1 MDRMAEFNVEQAT
14 RFFSAWEECPSKPL
28 PKDPFDEWRIFFS
41 SWEQLALTREALK
54 TKPHLDCKRFES
66 FANAFPNPYKEYRKS
81 GAMLNVWRAA
91 GLGSDELRNSQVLA
105 WVLDKFGDH
114 GQGSTFL
121 EGLVALAGHQ
131 LAGVSPEIVSKNNYW
146 TRLESLPFGDLASRM
161 DIEIESPK
169 FLIFIEVKVRAPETG
184 NQLERYV
191 DLAIKKA
198 AGKPWFVIFLTTDR
212 RKPANNSLHN
222 KIVSLSWKDIA
233 NLLDSHNTSA
243 QCNSFTGRI
252 FQQLADHFR
261 HLAK

>member
-1 MDRMAEFNVEQAT
+1 MDRMTKFNAGQAA
-14 RFFSAWEECPSKPL
+14 RFFSEWQDLHE
-28 PKDPFDEWRIFFS
+28 DPFVEWSNFFS
-41 SWEQLALTREALK
+41 SWEQLAPV
-54 TKPHLDCKRFES
+54 TKLPEKKPPFDCEGLES
-66 FANAFPNPYKEYRKS
+66 FANAFTEPFKEYRKS

-161 DIEIESPK
+161 DIEIESPE

-198 AGKPWFVIFLTTDR
+198 ARKPWFVIFLTTDR

-243 QCNSFTGRI
+243 HCNSFTGRI